1 MEIYTVYWDGVSG
14 FGCILG
20 MGITLPLGLP
30 ALRIDIELQG

>member
-1 MEIYTVYWDGVSG
+1 MENYTAYWDSVSG

-30 ALRIDIELQG
+30 ALRNNIELQG